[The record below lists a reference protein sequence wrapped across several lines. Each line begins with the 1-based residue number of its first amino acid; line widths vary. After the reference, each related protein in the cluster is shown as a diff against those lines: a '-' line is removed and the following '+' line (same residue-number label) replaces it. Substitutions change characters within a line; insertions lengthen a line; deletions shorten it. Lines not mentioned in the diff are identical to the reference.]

1 MAYSRT
7 YKIAVR
13 VTSENEVVDDHVFV
27 VRRGTDE
34 LTQSRLAR
42 IGSRLVAK
50 LAAADAAAVDP
61 REEDL

>member
-13 VTSENEVVDDHVFV
+13 VTSENEVVDDHVFI
-27 VRRGTDE
+27 VREGSEE

-42 IGSRLVAK
+42 IGSRLLSK
-50 LAAADAAAVDP
+50 ISAADANAADP
-61 REEDL
+61 RTEDL